1 MNKKTAWMLAAALAA
16 LFLALTA
23 LVNASAKA
31 RVHEI
36 TCNKLQVRILDDW
49 DFVSEEDIKGY
60 IEKFYG
66 SYIGSRLD
74 SLELYK
80 IESILDSRSAVLK
93 SEAWYT
99 DDGILH
105 VSITQREPV
114 ARFEGASG
122 SFYIDDRGFIFP
134 VQNGYNKLLPV
145 IDGDVP
151 VKVEPGFKGEAA
163 HPDERAWIR
172 SILGLVSYMKSS
184 GVWYGNI
191 VQLHSDPRG
200 ELVLV
205 PRTGREKIIFG
216 RPEDVKDKFNRLRK
230 YYEYVVP
237 EKGEGYY
244 STVNVKYKGQIVCR
258 K

>member
-1 MNKKTAWMLAAALAA
+1 MNRRTVRILAAALAA
-16 LFLALTA
+16 LFLALIA
-23 LVNASAKA
+23 LVNASVKA
-31 RVHEI
+31 RMHEV

-49 DFVSEEDIKGY
+49 DFVSEEDVKGY

-74 SLELYK
+74 SLELHR

-99 DDGILH
+99 NDGILH
-105 VSITQREPV
+105 VSITQREPA
-114 ARFEGASG
+114 ARFESGTG
-122 SFYIDDRGFIFP
+122 SFYIDDRAFIFP

-145 IDGDVP
+145 IDGEIP
-151 VKVEPGFKGEAA
+151 IKVEQGFKGEAA
-163 HPDERAWIR
+163 TPEERAWLR
-172 SILGLVSYMKSS
+172 DVLGMVSYMRSR
-184 GVWYGNI
+184 VWGGNI
-191 VQLHSDPRG
+191 VQIHSDSRG

-205 PRTGREKIIFG
+205 PRAGREKILFG
-216 RPEDVKDKFNRLRK
+216 RPEDIKDKFRRLQQ